1 MIYEKNILI
10 VSKNF
15 TELELTLF
23 IFKRTIKKLKIYV
36 YIVNLSRKWYNIY
49 VVTIWWKF
57 NFVKQDSINSG
68 VLYYIIMRMK
78 SNEVR

>member
-68 VLYYIIMRMK
+68 FLYYIIMRMK